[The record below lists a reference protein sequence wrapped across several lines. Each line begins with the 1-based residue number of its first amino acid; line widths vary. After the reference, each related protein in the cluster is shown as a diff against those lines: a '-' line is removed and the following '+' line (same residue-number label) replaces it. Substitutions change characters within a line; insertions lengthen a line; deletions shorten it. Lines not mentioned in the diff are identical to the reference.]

1 MKPNFRSC
9 LSGSLALACV
19 FASAGST
26 IAAELKDATITQI
39 VNDVQLRPR
48 QAATRSG
55 VLNDSVPSDTEVH
68 TGINS
73 RAELTFADQTS
84 ARLSANT
91 IFSFNNETR
100 NLDLTEGA
108 MLLRVPKRM
117 RGATITT
124 GAVTA
129 AINGATVIAEYRQ
142 NAYTKFISLEGTPR
156 VYLKRRWGESVL
168 VQPGQMLITN
178 PNPKGG
184 LANPVDV
191 DLHRLLTTSVLITD
205 FPPLASQNLI
215 AKETEKQQRAK
226 SRKTLI
232 DTNLVIVGKGTV
244 VSLAN
249 PAQMT
254 APSHPIAA
262 SVAPGTDPIPSSS
275 DVGTIETPHD
285 PAPTS
290 TGSITVNRATDN
302 TR

>member
-1 MKPNFRSC
+1 MKPKFRSW
-9 LSGSLALACV
+9 LLALAWV

-26 IAAELKDATITQI
+26 IAAQLKEATITQI
-39 VNDVQLRPR
+39 VNDVQLHPR

-55 VLNDSVPSDTEVH
+55 ALNDSVPSGSEVH

-73 RAELTFADQTS
+73 RAELTFTDQTS

-100 NLDLTEGA
+100 NLDLTAGA
-108 MLLRVPKRM
+108 MLLRVPKRI

-129 AINGATVIAEYRQ
+129 AINGATVIAEYHQ
-142 NAYTKFISLEGTPR
+142 NAYTKFISLEGTVR

-168 VQPGQMLITN
+168 VRPGQMLITN
-178 PNPKGG
+178 PNPTGG

-191 DLHRLLTTSVLITD
+191 DLQRLLTTSVLITE

-226 SRKTLI
+226 SKRTLI
-232 DTNLVIVGKGTV
+232 DTNLVIAGKGTV
-244 VSLAN
+244 VSLTN

-262 SVAPGTDPIPSSS
+262 SVPAGTNPIPSSS

-285 PAPTS
+285 PEPTS
-290 TGSITVNRATDN
+290 TGSITANRTTDN

>member
-1 MKPNFRSC
+1 MKPNLRAW
-9 LSGSLALACV
+9 LSGSLALICAIV
-19 FASAGST
+19 PARST
-26 IAAELKDATITQI
+26 IAAELKEATITQI

-55 VLNDSVPSDTEVH
+55 VLNDSVLSGTEVH
-68 TGINS
+68 AGINS
-73 RAELTFADQTS
+73 RAELTFTDETT

-91 IFSFNNETR
+91 TFSFNNETR

-108 MLLRVPKRM
+108 MLLRVPKRI

-129 AINGATVIAEYRQ
+129 TINGATVIAEYHQ
-142 NAYTKFISLEGTPR
+142 NAYTKFISLEGTAR

-168 VQPGQMLITN
+168 VRPGQMLITN
-178 PNPKGG
+178 PNPKLG

-191 DLHRLLTTSVLITD
+191 DLHRLLTTSVLITE
-205 FPPLASQNLI
+205 FPSLASQNLI
-215 AKETEKQQRAK
+215 AKENEKQQHAK
-226 SRKTLI
+226 LKRNLI

-244 VSLAN
+244 VSLVN
-249 PAQMT
+249 PAQMA

-262 SVAPGTDPIPSSS
+262 SVAPGTDPVPSSS
-275 DVGTIETPHD
+275 DIGTIETPHD
-285 PAPTS
+285 PAPAS
-290 TGSITVNRATDN
+290 TGSVTVNRATDD

>member
-1 MKPNFRSC
+1 MKPKFRSW
-9 LSGSLALACV
+9 LGALALAWV

-26 IAAELKDATITQI
+26 IAAQLKEATITQI
-39 VNDVQLRPR
+39 VNDVQLHPR
-48 QAATRSG
+48 QAAARSG
-55 VLNDSVPSDTEVH
+55 VLNDSVPSGAEVH

-91 IFSFNNETR
+91 TFSFNNETR
-100 NLDLTEGA
+100 NLDLTQGA

-117 RGATITT
+117 RGATIST

-129 AINGATVIAEYRQ
+129 AINGATVIAEYHE
-142 NAYTKFISLEGTPR
+142 NAYTKFISLEGTAR

-168 VQPGQMLITN
+168 VRPGQMLITN

-184 LANPVDV
+184 LASPVDV
-191 DLHRLLTTSVLITD
+191 DLHRLLTTSVLITE

-226 SRKTLI
+226 SKKTLI
-232 DTNLVIVGKGTV
+232 DTNLVIAGKGTV

-254 APSHPIAA
+254 PPSPPIAT
-262 SVAPGTDPIPSSS
+262 SVAAGTNPIPSSS

-285 PAPTS
+285 PGPTS
-290 TGSITVNRATDN
+290 TGSITANRATAK